1 MPHRKG
7 VSEATG
13 YPPVGMSRLGGVSAM
28 FVAAVLLA
36 SLLSFVVAL
45 PGLGLRNWLVVLF
58 ELNAGTGGLPV
69 DPLRALNPLDFA
81 VLVLVGITFLGLQ
94 PALRRVNKVWMTI
107 AVAMPFAGIA
117 LLAITRLA
125 GRSTVMGAGL
135 VIAFLMLRGTGF
147 SRPLACTGILAN
159 AFLLVADLATGT
171 SPAPL
176 VAAFVGVGYVLLVA
190 WFLLIGARLLGW
202 SGFRRDAQVGGHT

>member
-1 MPHRKG
+1 MLHRES

-13 YPPVGMSRLGGVSAM
+13 YPSAGMSRLGGVSAM
-28 FVAAVLLA
+28 LVTAVLLA
-36 SLLSFVVAL
+36 SLLSFFVAL
-45 PGLGLRNWLVVLF
+45 PGLGLRNWLVVLL

-69 DPLRALNPLDFA
+69 DPLRVLNPLDFA

-94 PALRRVNKVWMTI
+94 PALRRVSRVWMAI

-117 LLAITRLA
+117 LFAITRLA

-135 VIAFLMLRGTGF
+135 VIALLMLRGTGF
-147 SRPLACTGILAN
+147 SRPLAYTGILAN
-159 AFLLVADLATGT
+159 AFLLVADFATGT
-171 SPAPL
+171 SLAPL
-176 VAAFVGVGYVLLVA
+176 AAALVGVGYVLLVA

-202 SGFRRDAQVGGHT
+202 SGFRRDTQVGGHT

>member
-1 MPHRKG
+1 
-7 VSEATG
+7 
-13 YPPVGMSRLGGVSAM
+13 
-28 FVAAVLLA
+28 
-36 SLLSFVVAL
+36 
-45 PGLGLRNWLVVLF
+45 
-58 ELNAGTGGLPV
+58 
-69 DPLRALNPLDFA
+69 
-81 VLVLVGITFLGLQ
+81 
-94 PALRRVNKVWMTI
+94 MTI

-147 SRPLACTGILAN
+147 SRPLAYTGILAN

-171 SPAPL
+171 PLAPL
-176 VAAFVGVGYVLLVA
+176 VAALVGVGYVLLVA
-190 WFLLIGARLLGW
+190 WFLLIGVRLLGW